1 MVEESVK
8 RLSHALHHQPGT
20 RVNELARVLLDLF
33 LIYLCARGAGEVFER
48 LRSPVVVGELVAGVV
63 IGPHML
69 GWIGVPSQSMVD
81 LFGSRDR
88 ANVGLDFVYEVVG
101 QLGLIVLLFYIG
113 LETQF
118 ERLLRYL
125 PRSAA
130 VAIPGVSLTMI
141 LGTGFMLA
149 LGYGS
154 REALFVGAAMVAT
167 SVAIT
172 ARVMQGLD
180 VLNSREGQVIL
191 GAAVIDDI
199 LGLVVLAAVSD
210 LARTGG
216 IDARE
221 VATVTAEALA
231 FVAFAALVARRLV
244 GRYSLHLERLRME
257 SAPLAFALIVMLG
270 MSALAAG
277 IGLAGVVGAFLAGIV
292 LSESREQ
299 LQLGRQ
305 VRPIYDF
312 LTPFFFVLTG
322 AKVDLGVFGDA
333 HVVWLTLGITGLAI
347 AGKLAGCGA
356 GGWGMGRRSMAILA
370 AGMVPRGEIG
380 FAVASVGLSMGTIG
394 GSVFSAIVLMSVAT
408 ALIAPP
414 TLQLLYQGRLAR

>member
-1 MVEESVK
+1 M
-8 RLSHALHHQPGT
+8 
-20 RVNELARVLLDLF
+20 NEVAGVLFHLF
-33 LIYLCARGAGEVFER
+33 LIYLCARAAGEAFER
-48 LRSPVVVGELVAGVV
+48 LRLPVVVGELLAGVV

-69 GWIGVPSQSMVD
+69 KLIGVPTQPMVD
-81 LFGSRDR
+81 LFGSRHAAD
-88 ANVGLDFVYEVVG
+88 VGLGFVYEVVG

-118 ERLLRYL
+118 ERLLRRL

-130 VAIPGVSLTMI
+130 VAVPGVALTMA

-167 SVAIT
+167 SVAVT
-172 ARVMQGLD
+172 ARVMRGLD
-180 VLNSREGQVIL
+180 VLASCKGQIIL
-191 GAAVIDDI
+191 GAAVIDDV
-199 LGLVVLAAVSD
+199 LGLIVLATVTD

-221 VATVTAEALA
+221 VATVVAEAIG
-231 FVAFAALVARRLV
+231 FVTFAALVAQRLV
-244 GRYSLHLERLRME
+244 TRYSLHLEQLRME

-270 MSALAAG
+270 MSALAAA
-277 IGLAGVVGAFLAGIV
+277 IGLAGVIGAFLAGIV
-292 LSESREQ
+292 LSESREH

-322 AKVDLGVFGDA
+322 AKVDLGVFRDA
-333 HVVWLTLGITGLAI
+333 HVVWLAVGITGLAI
-347 AGKLAGCGA
+347 AGKLIGCGA
-356 GGWGMGRRSMAILA
+356 GGWGMGRRSMAILGI
-370 AGMVPRGEIG
+370 GMVPRGEIG
-380 FAVASVGLSMGTIG
+380 FAVASVGLSIDTIS
-394 GSVFSAIVLMSVAT
+394 GSVFSAIVLMSIAT
-408 ALIAPP
+408 ALLAPP
-414 TLQLLYQGRLAR
+414 VLQALYRGRK